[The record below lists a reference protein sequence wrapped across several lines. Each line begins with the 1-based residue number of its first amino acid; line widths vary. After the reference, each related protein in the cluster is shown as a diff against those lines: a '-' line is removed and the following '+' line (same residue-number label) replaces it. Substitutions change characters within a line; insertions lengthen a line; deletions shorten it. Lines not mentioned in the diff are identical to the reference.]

1 MNLNNRIK
9 NRFEI
14 SEILKKLLLKVGK
27 LDNID
32 LSTKADLVNGLVPSY
47 QLPSYVDDI
56 LEFPSIV
63 SFPIAGEAGKI
74 YVSLNNNN
82 IYRWSGSGYIEIGSS
97 GSTTPGSTTPD
108 LQQVTDTGNTTTNPI
123 IGTTFQAGSNP
134 SGAYASLN
142 DDGSLFLKSN
152 LGGIDVG
159 LANIRPDLLD
169 GTIKIFNLPNKSGTI
184 ALTNDINQYSTDE
197 IVVGTWITGK
207 PIYRKVI
214 TGTTNSSGWWE
225 MIHLQA
231 SLSLKDFISMNVLH
245 LNGSNYSTTKTAV
258 NIGSSLVVIPCSI
271 GGATPW
277 IGVQSYFS
285 TPSTPASITF
295 AVILEYTKTTD

>member
-1 MNLNNRIK
+1 MNLNNRVK

-27 LDNID
+27 LQDID
-32 LSTKADLVNGLVPSY
+32 LSTKADLVGGVVPAS
-47 QLPSYVDDI
+47 QLPSYVDDV
-56 LEFPSIV
+56 LEFPSQA
-63 SFPIAGEAGKI
+63 SFPVVGEASKI
-74 YVSLNNNN
+74 YISTNNNN
-82 IYRWSGSGYIEIGSS
+82 IYRWSGSTYIQVGSS
-97 GSTTPGSTTPD
+97 GSTTPN
-108 LQQVTDTGNTTTNPI
+108 LQQVTNIGNTTTNPI
-123 IGTTFQAGSNP
+123 IGTKFQAGSNP

-142 DDGSLFLKSN
+142 NDGSLFLKSN
-152 LGGIDVG
+152 LGGINVG
-159 LANIRPDLLD
+159 LANIRPDLLN

-184 ALTNDINQYSTDE
+184 ALTNDINQYSTNE
-197 IVVGTWITGK
+197 TVVGTWITGK

-225 MIHLQA
+225 MLHLEA

-245 LNGSNYSTTKTAV
+245 LNGGNYATTKTAL
-258 NIGSSLVVIPCSI
+258 NYSGDLIVIPSSI

-277 IGVQSYFS
+277 IGVQSYYI
-285 TPSTPASITF
+285 TPASPVSITF